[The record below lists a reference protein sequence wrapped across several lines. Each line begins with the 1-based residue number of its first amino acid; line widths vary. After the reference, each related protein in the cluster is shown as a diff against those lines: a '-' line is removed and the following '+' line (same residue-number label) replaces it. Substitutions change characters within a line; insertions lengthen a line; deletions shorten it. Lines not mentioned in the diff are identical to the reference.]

1 MAASRKKKP
10 SLDLLDPQTLARIGG
25 LELVARTVVDGVM
38 SGMHRSTHKG
48 GCCEFDEHSLY
59 AQGDDLRLIDWRLF
73 ARRDRH
79 YVKQFEDETNLHAW
93 LVVDTSGSM
102 QFGDSTMSKFDYAR
116 MGAACLARLLL
127 KQRDSIGLMLDVNG
141 QRQTSPPRPQANHFL
156 AIVERLQ
163 ESTAAGATHVVDVL
177 QELTGRLKRRSLVVV
192 FSDCFGD
199 VAQLKQSLHQLRL
212 RGHDVL
218 VFQVLAPEEISFDF
232 RTPALFEDL
241 ETPGV
246 RLDIHPGAI
255 RRHYVEQFE
264 TFMRELHTSMVEI
277 DCDLVTL
284 STDRDLGD
292 SLAYYLRRRA
302 AARRQQAARTG

>member
-1 MAASRKKKP
+1 MAVVRNKSG
-10 SLDLLDPQTLARIGG
+10 SIDLLDPQTLARIGG

-38 SGMHRSTHKG
+38 SGIHRSTHKG
-48 GCCEFDEHSLY
+48 GCCEFDEHRLY

-79 YVKQFEDETNLHAW
+79 YVKRFEDETNLHAW

-102 QFGDSTMSKFDYAR
+102 LFGYSTMSKFDYAR

-127 KQRDSIGLMLDVNG
+127 KQRDSIGLMLDVG
-141 QRQTSPPRPQANHFL
+141 GRRQAIPPRPQANHFL
-156 AIVERLQ
+156 SIVERLQ
-163 ESTAAGATHVVDVL
+163 SCDAEGAPRLSETL
-177 QELTGRLKRRSLVVV
+177 QELAGRLKRRSLVVV

-199 VAQLKQSLHQLRL
+199 VPELKHALQQLRL

-218 VFQVLAPEEISFDF
+218 VFQVLAPEEITFDF

-241 ETPGV
+241 EARGV
-246 RLDIHPGAI
+246 RLDIHPGAL
-255 RRHYVEQFE
+255 RRHYVERFE
-264 TFMRELHTSMVEI
+264 SFMRELHAAMIEI
-277 DCDLVTL
+277 DCDCVTL

-302 AARRQQAARTG
+302 ARGRLQTGRTG

>member
-1 MAASRKKKP
+1 MAMTRNSSR

-48 GCCEFDEHSLY
+48 GCCEFDEHRLY
-59 AQGDDLRLIDWRLF
+59 AQGDDLRLVDWRLF

-102 QFGDSTMSKFDYAR
+102 QFGSSTMSKFDYAR
-116 MGAACLARLLL
+116 MAAACLARLLL
-127 KQRDSIGLMLDVNG
+127 KQRDSIGLMLDVQG
-141 QRQTSPPRPQANHFL
+141 RRQTIPPRPQANHFL
-156 AIVERLQ
+156 SLVERLQ
-163 ESTAAGATHVVDVL
+163 SSSAEGETNLV
-177 QELTGRLKRRSLVVV
+177 ELLRELAGRLKRRSLVVV
-192 FSDCFGD
+192 FSDCFCD
-199 VAQLKQSLHQLRL
+199 VPQLKQSLHQLRL

-218 VFQVLAPEEISFDF
+218 LLQVLAPEEISFDF
-232 RTPALFEDL
+232 RMPALFEDL
-241 ETPGV
+241 ESRGD
-246 RLDIHPGAI
+246 RLDIHPGHV
-255 RRHYVEQFE
+255 RRHYIQRFE
-264 TFMRELHTSMVEI
+264 AFMQQLHASMTEI
-277 DCDLVTL
+277 DCDFVTL

-302 AARRQQAARTG
+302 ARRRLQAGRTG

>member
-1 MAASRKKKP
+1 MAATRKSSR

-48 GCCEFDEHSLY
+48 GCCEFDEHRLY
-59 AQGDDLRLIDWRLF
+59 AAGDDLRLIDWRLF

-79 YVKQFEDETNLHAW
+79 YVKQFEDETNLQAW

-102 QFGDSTMSKFDYAR
+102 AFGHTTMSKFDYAR

-127 KQRDSIGLMLDVNG
+127 KQRDSIGLMLDVDG
-141 QRQTSPPRPQANHFL
+141 RRIAIPPRPQANHFL
-156 AIVERLQ
+156 SIVDRLQ
-163 ESTAAGATHVVDVL
+163 SCTAVGPTQLAHTL
-177 QELTGRLKRRSLVVV
+177 QELAARIRRRGLVVV

-199 VAQLKQSLHQLRL
+199 VASLKQALHQLRL

-218 VFQVLAPEEISFDF
+218 VFQVLAPEEVSFDF
-232 RTPALFEDL
+232 RSPAVFEDL
-241 ETPGV
+241 EVQGV
-246 RLDIHPGAI
+246 RLDIYPGAI
-255 RRHYVEQFE
+255 RRHYVKQFE
-264 TFMRELHTSMVEI
+264 AYMRDLYAALVEI

-302 AARRQQAARTG
+302 ARRRVQSARSG

>member
-1 MAASRKKKP
+1 MALTRK
-10 SLDLLDPQTLARIGG
+10 SQSIELLDPQTLARIGG

-48 GCCEFDEHSLY
+48 GCCEFDEHRLY

-102 QFGDSTMSKFDYAR
+102 QFGARTMSKFDYAR
-116 MGAACLARLLL
+116 MAAACLARLLL
-127 KQRDSIGLMLDVNG
+127 KQRDSIGMMLDAAG
-141 QRQTSPPRPQANHFL
+141 RRLTIPPRPQANHFL
-156 AIVERLQ
+156 SIVEMLQ
-163 ESTAAGATHVVDVL
+163 NSSAEGATSLVELL
-177 QELTGRLKRRSLVVV
+177 QELAGRLKRRSLVVV
-192 FSDCFGD
+192 FSDCFCD
-199 VAQLKQSLHQLRL
+199 VPKLKHALHQLRL

-218 VFQVLAPEEISFDF
+218 VLQVLAPEEISFDF
-232 RTPALFEDL
+232 RMPALFEDL
-241 ETPGV
+241 ESRGV
-246 RLDIHPGAI
+246 RLDIHPGAV
-255 RRHYVEQFE
+255 RRHYVQRFE
-264 TFMRELHTSMVEI
+264 AFMKELHASMVEI
-277 DCDLVTL
+277 DCDFVTL

-302 AARRQQAARTG
+302 ARRRLQAGRTG

>member
-1 MAASRKKKP
+1 MAARRIKKP
-10 SLDLLDPQTLARIGG
+10 SLDLLDPQALARIGG

-48 GCCEFDEHSLY
+48 GCCEFDEHRLY

-141 QRQTSPPRPQANHFL
+141 KRQTIPPRPQANHFL
-156 AIVERLQ
+156 SIVERLQ
-163 ESTAAGATHVVDVL
+163 DSTAAGAANVVDVL
-177 QELTGRLKRRSLVVV
+177 QELAGRLKRRSLVVV
-192 FSDCFGD
+192 FSDCFCD
-199 VAQLKQSLHQLRL
+199 VSRLKQSLHQLRL

-241 ETPGV
+241 ESPGV

-264 TFMRELHTSMVEI
+264 TFMRELRTSMIEI
-277 DCDLVTL
+277 DCDFVTL

-302 AARRQQAARTG
+302 AARRQRAARTG